1 MKFKSILLCGVAALT
16 SVSAMAI
23 PARRGERN
31 FVQSDGTTVTVNLIG
46 DERNHVY
53 TTTDGL
59 ALHRAADGDFYYK
72 GVRGVTGI
80 LAHNIGQRTQE
91 EASYILSNASDMQ
104 ASRLMAKRSAANAS
118 RRSPI
123 RKATQVPNNGSP
135 RVPILLVQYKDKKFI
150 DKDPKTTFESFFSH
164 GDTSAYQYFADQSNG
179 KYTPQFDVYGPYTLK
194 NNRSYYG
201 GNDSDGYDK
210 ALGEMVAEGCNGLNS
225 QIDFS
230 KYDNDGDGECDVV
243 IVLYAGDGEA
253 SSYDDDYE
261 NSIWPCQWDLYSSD
275 YGRYLTLDNTV
286 VNKFAV
292 FNEANGSDLSKIDG
306 VGTFCHEFSHCVGLP
321 DFYDTE
327 YSGHFGMA
335 HWSLMDY
342 GSYNNDGYTPIGY
355 SAYEKEFMGWIE
367 IPEVKENT
375 YYTLPVFNQKNIETD
390 QAVKITNDRNKN
402 EYYIIENRARQGWD
416 KFMFADGLLITHVY
430 YDASAWQNN
439 VVNNYD
445 TQRMSPIPA
454 DNELKMTKKSYYGET
469 YYEVDEASL
478 LGDLWPY
485 KSATE
490 LTDTSVPAAKV
501 YVGSYMGKPVTEMT
515 RNSDGTISFWAMK
528 APLPVLAAPLSL
540 SHTPE
545 DQESVVLSWL
555 PGDDNDVTYTLEVTE
570 HKDLTYTEVISADL
584 TKNQSDW
591 TYEDYTEQDKEYEYA
606 LRLGSS
612 KKIGSVTSPSFTTD
626 ENGIVSVVFDAQ
638 YYHSDNASVKVELL
652 NASGKSVDSQ
662 TIALTDS
669 RNKYVV
675 FLEGNNE
682 AKMSVK
688 FSSTQSKQRVILYS
702 AVIYNGFYE
711 ENAAGIKGLN
721 AAASG
726 AYSLTASDLK
736 DTSFR
741 VTGLTSGVKYDCRVK
756 AVPQDKEKFN
766 ASEWSESYQFEH
778 NGLTVVVSAPVN
790 DTLNTGYYY
799 NMQGICVGAER
810 PVTPGIYIFR
820 TADKATKILI
830 P

>member
-1 MKFKSILLCGVAALT
+1 MKLKSILLCGIAALT

-23 PARRGERN
+23 PAKRGDRT
-31 FVQSDGTTVTVNLIG
+31 FVQSDGSTITVHLIG
-46 DERNHVY
+46 DERNHIY
-53 TTTDGL
+53 TTADGL

-72 GVRGVTGI
+72 SVNGVTGI
-80 LAHNIGQRTQE
+80 MAHNLGQRTQE
-91 EASYILSNASDMQ
+91 EASFILSNASDVQ
-104 ASRLMAKRSAANAS
+104 ASRLMAKRSAANDA
-118 RRSPI
+118 RKSPI

-135 RVPILLVQYKDKKFI
+135 RVPVLLVQYKDKKFI

-164 GDTSAYQYFADQSNG
+164 GETSAYQYFADQSNG

-201 GNDSDGYDK
+201 GNDYNGDDK

-230 KYDNDGDGECDVV
+230 QYDNDGDGECDVV

-261 NSIWPCQWDLYSSD
+261 NSVWPCQWDLNSSD
-275 YGRYLTLDNTV
+275 YGKYLTLDKTK

-292 FNEANGSDLSKIDG
+292 FNEAYGRDITKIDG
-306 VGTFCHEFSHCVGLP
+306 IGTFCHEFSHCMGLP

-327 YSGHFGMA
+327 YNGHFGMA

-342 GSYNNDGYTPIGY
+342 GSYNNEGYTPIGY

-416 KFMFADGLLITHVY
+416 KYMLADGLLITHVY

-439 VVNNYD
+439 VVNDYD

-454 DNELKMTKKSYYGET
+454 DNDLKMVKKTYYGET
-469 YYEVDEASL
+469 YYEVDEASI

-501 YVGSYMGKPVTEMT
+501 YVGSYMGKPVTEMI

-528 APLPVLAAPLSL
+528 APLPVLAAPSSL
-540 SHTPE
+540 SHSAE
-545 DQESVVLSWL
+545 DEESVTISWL
-555 PGDDNDVTYTLEVTE
+555 PGDENDVTYTVEVSE
-570 HKDLTYTEVISADL
+570 HKELTFTQVMDVDF
-584 TKNQSDW
+584 TKKPTDW
-591 TYEDYTEQDKEYEYA
+591 TYEGYADNDKEYGYA
-606 LRLGSS
+606 LRLGSG
-612 KKIGSVTSPSFTTD
+612 KQTGGATSPTFTTD

-638 YYHSDNASVKVELL
+638 YYSSDNASVKVELL
-652 NASGKSVDSQ
+652 NASGKSIDTQ
-662 TIALTDS
+662 TISLSGS
-669 RNKYVV
+669 RSQYVV

-682 AKMSVK
+682 ARMSVK
-688 FSSTQSKQRVILYS
+688 FSSTQNKKRVLLYS
-702 AVIYNGFYE
+702 VAIYNGLYE
-711 ENAAGIKGLN
+711 EEAARVKGVN
-721 AAASG
+721 AAAYG
-726 AYSLTASDLK
+726 HKNEAS
-736 DTSFR
+736 
-741 VTGLTSGVKYDCRVK
+741 
-756 AVPQDKEKFN
+756 
-766 ASEWSESYQFEH
+766 
-778 NGLTVVVSAPVN
+778 NG
-790 DTLNTGYYY
+790 
-799 NMQGICVGAER
+799 
-810 PVTPGIYIFR
+810 
-820 TADKATKILI
+820 
-830 P
+830 